1 MTTIGERAVQIARE
15 WIGTP
20 YHHQARKKQVGC
32 DCLGLIHGVYDE
44 LGCPPID
51 FAPEYSRS
59 WGEADGKELML
70 EAADKYLVLR
80 LHAPIAWNW
89 HGPRPGDVLLFRMRK
104 GTVAKHAAI
113 ATSARTM
120 IHAFE
125 SNAVVEVNYT
135 DFWRKRTIAV
145 FEFPG
150 G

>member
-1 MTTIGERAVQIARE
+1 MSLIGERAASLAKE

-32 DCLGLIHGVYDE
+32 DCLGLIHGIYDE

-51 FAPEYSRS
+51 FAPTYSRS

-70 EAADKYLVLR
+70 EAAQRYLRVKHLSVR
-80 LHAPIAWNW
+80 NW
-89 HGPRPGDVLLFRMRK
+89 GGPEPGDILLFRMRK

-113 ATSARTM
+113 AISNLRM

-125 SNAVVEVNYT
+125 SNVVAEVNF
-135 DFWRKRTIAV
+135 DAFWCKRTVGV
-145 FEFPG
+145 FQFPDI
-150 G
+150 